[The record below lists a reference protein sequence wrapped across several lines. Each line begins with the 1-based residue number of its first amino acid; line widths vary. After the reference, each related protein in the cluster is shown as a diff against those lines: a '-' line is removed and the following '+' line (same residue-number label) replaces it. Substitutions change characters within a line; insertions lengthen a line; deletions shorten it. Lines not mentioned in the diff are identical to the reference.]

1 MGPTG
6 GLSAYPSDSAGS
18 VLKTE
23 SQFHLG
29 LIAKQ
34 AIFYLT
40 VSEKQ
45 DLALQLDSALIQGW
59 DGHTEHLK
67 ITSLQTKPADGEDL
81 AKSVNCCVSVRV
93 VSHG

>member
-6 GLSAYPSDSAGS
+6 GLSAYPSDSTGS

-23 SQFHLG
+23 SQFHLS

-59 DGHTEHLK
+59 DGHTESPACRQNQQIEK
-67 ITSLQTKPADGEDL
+67 IWL
-81 AKSVNCCVSVRV
+81 NR
-93 VSHG
+93 